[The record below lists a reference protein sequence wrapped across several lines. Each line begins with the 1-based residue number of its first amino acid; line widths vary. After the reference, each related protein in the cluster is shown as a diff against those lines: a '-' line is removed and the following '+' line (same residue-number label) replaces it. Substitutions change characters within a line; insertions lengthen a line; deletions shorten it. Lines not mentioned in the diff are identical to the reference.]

1 MAAKEYELKKY
12 FKLKYFLMKFPP
24 ILTLE
29 RKLGNL
35 KRESKNE
42 FVYKSEGLNTILGL
56 RL

>member
-1 MAAKEYELKKY
+1 
-12 FKLKYFLMKFPP
+12 MKFPP

-42 FVYKSEGLNTILGL
+42 FVYLNENGTIDSLYTNFL
-56 RL
+56 ANLTESNK